1 MHLSHALIRSGNAV
15 LVAWSAREHWVI
27 RYTKLALVGG
37 CPPTGTHD
45 QTIVDVY
52 VDDGYEVIGTCPWK
66 Y

>member
-45 QTIVDVY
+45 QPIVDVY
-52 VDDGYEVIGTCPWK
+52 V
-66 Y
+66 